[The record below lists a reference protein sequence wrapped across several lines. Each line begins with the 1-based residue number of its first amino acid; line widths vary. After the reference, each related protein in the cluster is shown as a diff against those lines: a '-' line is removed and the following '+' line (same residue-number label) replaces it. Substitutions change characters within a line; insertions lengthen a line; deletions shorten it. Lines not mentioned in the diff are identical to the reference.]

1 MWSDNETDRDFV
13 NFRAVADTA
22 AEIIVQAGG
31 RPLTMGVSGNWGVG
45 KSSLIKLIQGSL
57 ATRTDTKFVFVEFNA
72 WLYQGYDDARA
83 ALLDVI
89 AHKLASEADKIEGNE
104 PLKAKV
110 KALVA
115 RVKWTRVGGL
125 VGLAAASLAAG
136 VPLPG
141 LWGQLGKVYRDVTDG
156 DVTDEDVE
164 EAKKA
169 GADAKE
175 EAKKLVKEKPDKSP
189 PQKIQDIRDYF
200 EATLKEMGVTLVVLI
215 DDLDRCLP
223 ATAIAT
229 LEAIRHFLFLKNTAF
244 IIAADD
250 KMIRQAVRVHF
261 KDVALDDDLVTN
273 YFDKLIQIP
282 IRVPPLGTQD
292 VRAYLMLL
300 YVENSELG
308 GDDKEKVRAAICDQL
323 SKSWQGRRVDVAFVK
338 GLITP
343 CPGDLEAK
351 LKLADRLA
359 PLMTTSEKIA
369 GNPRLIKR
377 FLNTLHIRLDMA
389 RTQGVLVEEAALA
402 KLLLFERCGN
412 EDAYRQLVRAINESA
427 DGKPSFLAPWEKASA
442 SDEDVQLEAVWDDS
456 FSRSWLRL
464 EPPFADMDLRPAVYV
479 SREHLPIVL
488 AADQLS
494 KAAADLLQ
502 ALLAVKSHGS
512 SALVEKVKGLSPR
525 EQELVLDRMLQRARQ
540 LTEETWGTPAILH
553 GCLLVL
559 SANPSL
565 AAGLVQFLK
574 SLPTNKL
581 SPSIVPLL
589 KDKPWAKDVLQ
600 HWLSDSGVDET
611 VRKAISAKS
620 KGAH

>member
-1 MWSDNETDRDFV
+1 MWPDNETDRDFV
-13 NFRAVADTA
+13 NFGGVADTA
-22 AEIIVQAGG
+22 AEIIVQARG

-45 KSSLIKLIQGSL
+45 KSTLIRLVQKSL
-57 ATRTDTKFVFVEFNA
+57 AARSDSKFVFVEFNA

-89 AHKLASEADKIEGNE
+89 AHKLFSEVDKTEGNE
-104 PLKAKV
+104 PLKAKAR
-110 KALVA
+110 ALLA

-125 VGLAAASLAAG
+125 VGLAAASVAVG

-156 DVTDEDVE
+156 DVTEEDIE
-164 EAKKA
+164 EAERVGSA
-169 GADAKE
+169 AKE
-175 EAKKLVKEKPDKSP
+175 EAKKLVKDKPDRSP

-300 YVENSELG
+300 YVENSDL
-308 GDDKEKVRAAICDQL
+308 DDTEKENIRVAVCNRL
-323 SKSWQGRRVDVAFVK
+323 SKTWQGERVDVAFVK
-338 GLITP
+338 ELINQ
-343 CPGDLEAK
+343 CPNDLEAK

-389 RTQGVLVEEAALA
+389 RAQGVMVDESALA
-402 KLLLFERCGN
+402 KLLLFERCGK
-412 EDAYRQLVRAINESA
+412 EDAYRQLVRAINEST
-427 DGKPSFLAPWEKASA
+427 DGKPSFLAPWEKAA
-442 SDEDVQLEAVWDDS
+442 ETDEDIQIETVWDDP
-456 FSRSWLRL
+456 FSRNWFRL
-464 EPPFADMDLRPAVYV
+464 EPPFAEMDLRPAIYV

-512 SALVEKVKGLSPR
+512 SALVGKINGLSPR
-525 EQELVLDRMLQRARQ
+525 EQELILDRMIQRARQ
-540 LTEETWGTPAILH
+540 LTDETWGTPPILY
-553 GCLLVL
+553 GCLMVL
-559 SANPSL
+559 SANPAL

-574 SLPTNKL
+574 SLPPTKL
-581 SPSIVPLL
+581 AASIVPLL
-589 KDKPWAKDVLQ
+589 RDKPWAKDVLQ
-600 HWLSDSGVDET
+600 YWLSNSEVPET
-611 VRKAISAKS
+611 VRKAISAKP
-620 KGAH
+620 KGSH